1 MPSAPPPQSNLQP
14 QREDKNLSGGAVGG
28 IVVGVLGAIG
38 LVALGFFLF
47 RRNKRSSND
56 VERPRNGH
64 FSPVRKLIP
73 GRQASVL
80 SRTGLLSSEPA
91 PPTTEKPDLFVN
103 TSQPQLGRRGSMG
116 ASAAMG
122 ESAPHSASTA
132 TAERRN
138 SRLMF
143 VDSRLNP
150 NALMM
155 GDNGSQT
162 SIGTMQDNR
171 DYTRPLGV
179 TNPDPPENRTQFHQ
193 LRRRSAVFGHGE
205 NGDDGRGSGCFIRGA
220 LPPPAEHLPRTSTQ
234 ATVAGPSA
242 SSFVSVQTAQA
253 GSLPRGDG
261 TYEVSVEMKA
271 NEVQGTR
278 QNDISEGAELSEGSP
293 KLPNINEEEEVEESV
308 PQGTQGAELSS
319 AEGIERANTSDPS
332 ETTIRQSRPLNGA
345 SEAQAG
351 APTKHYG
358 PEQPKAPAR
367 ATPELEE
374 FDADDESSP

>member
-1 MPSAPPPQSNLQP
+1 MDDAPKLDLVTPLGQSSTDTPSTSSTSTSSSPPPSSSSPPPPSTTATPTPAPTSDSSSDTPPPSSTWTPTPVTSLEVITVSGAIVTQTVTSMPSEPPQSYLQP
-14 QREDKNLSGGAVGG
+14 QREDKNLSGGAIGG
-28 IVVGVLGAIG
+28 IVAGVLGGIALAA
-38 LVALGFFLF
+38 LVYFLI

-91 PPTTEKPDLFVN
+91 PPMTEKPDLFVN
-103 TSQPQLGRRGSMG
+103 TSHSQLGRRGSMG

-162 SIGTMQDNR
+162 SIGTIQDNR

-179 TNPDPPENRTQFHQ
+179 TNPDPPENRYY
-193 LRRRSAVFGHGE
+193 RS
-205 NGDDGRGSGCFIRGA
+205 
-220 LPPPAEHLPRTSTQ
+220 
-234 ATVAGPSA
+234 
-242 SSFVSVQTAQA
+242 
-253 GSLPRGDG
+253 
-261 TYEVSVEMKA
+261 
-271 NEVQGTR
+271 
-278 QNDISEGAELSEGSP
+278 
-293 KLPNINEEEEVEESV
+293 
-308 PQGTQGAELSS
+308 
-319 AEGIERANTSDPS
+319 
-332 ETTIRQSRPLNGA
+332 
-345 SEAQAG
+345 
-351 APTKHYG
+351 
-358 PEQPKAPAR
+358 
-367 ATPELEE
+367 
-374 FDADDESSP
+374 